1 MKFKQCLMIL
11 CFLFMTAAPAQAA
24 KQTFE
29 HFTAAVPAKW
39 QADQEGASAVFFLM
53 PDETGSVIITCKEY
67 LLLDAELLAQEAS
80 AFINKKTL
88 RKLPDGQ
95 GYIYAGTAGGRAWL
109 MGSGTWV
116 ITVDATYAHKDI
128 LPLLRSIKT
137 KNPEL
142 GKIFTSLAD
151 SEVLAEWFSFT
162 GNEPA
167 SSLPLESSSFALP
180 DFATFRVA
188 ESEKTPPPVISQE
201 LQRGWSSSANG
212 PWVVATSEKNE
223 RWVAAC
229 LYPVAE
235 ADKHTEFTTLPES
248 AKQIIAKIGGGNLT
262 MSEGI
267 MYFQTPFG
275 LASLHREADEN
286 WGMLKL
292 YNVSDAVYDVFIAFP
307 NLE

>member
-1 MKFKQCLMIL
+1 MQ
-11 CFLFMTAAPAQAA
+11 
-24 KQTFE
+24 
-29 HFTAAVPAKW
+29 
-39 QADQEGASAVFFLM
+39 
-53 PDETGSVIITCKEY
+53 
-67 LLLDAELLAQEAS
+67 
-80 AFINKKTL
+80 
-88 RKLPDGQ
+88 
-95 GYIYAGTAGGRAWL
+95 
-109 MGSGTWV
+109 
-116 ITVDATYAHKDI
+116 
-128 LPLLRSIKT
+128 IKT
-137 KNPEL
+137 KNAEL
-142 GKIFTSLAD
+142 SKIFTGLAN
-151 SEVLAEWFSFT
+151 SKVLAGWFSFT
-162 GNEPA
+162 GNEP
-167 SSLPLESSSFALP
+167 SGSLPLGDKSFSFP
-180 DFATFRVA
+180 NFTTFRIA
-188 ESEKTPPPVISQE
+188 ESENTPPPVISQE
-201 LQRGWSSSANG
+201 LQRGWSSSASG